1 MSLEAGSGWAEPA
14 IISVA
19 PNGARRTKADHPN
32 LPMTTAEVA
41 AAARGAMEAGAA
53 MIHFHTRDKEGRH
66 LLDAEASRAG
76 IDAIRAA
83 CGDGLIVQ
91 ATTEQ
96 AGRYQRDVQIA
107 FARALKPEAITVA
120 PREFAPD
127 AASEAETATLLEW
140 LHRERTMIQYIL
152 YDANDLARL
161 LDLRKRGLIPGERPS
176 VLYVLGR
183 YSSDGQSKPADILP
197 FLSDEGLGLVWSVCA
212 FGLREGACAL
222 AAFSLGGHARV
233 GFENNYHLH
242 DGSLAADNAALVAQA
257 AADARRIGRTVA
269 DAAAARELFLG

>member
-1 MSLEAGSGWAEPA
+1 MSLEAGIGWAEPA
-14 IISVA
+14 VISVA

-41 AAARGAMEAGAA
+41 HAARAAMEAGAA
-53 MIHFHTRDKEGRH
+53 MIHFHTRDEEGKH

-76 IDAIRAA
+76 IAAIRKE
-83 CGDGLIVQ
+83 CGDRLIVQ

-96 AGRYQRDVQIA
+96 AGRYQRAAQIA
-107 FARALKPEAITVA
+107 FARALKPEAITIA

-127 AASEAETATLLEW
+127 EASEVETARLLDW

-161 LDLRKRGLIPGERPS
+161 LDLKKRGLIPSERPS
-176 VLYVLGR
+176 ALYVLGR
-183 YSSDGQSKPADILP
+183 YAQDGQSKPADILP
-197 FLSDEGLGLVWSVCA
+197 FLNDGLGLVWSVCA

-222 AAFSLGGHARV
+222 AAFALGGHARV

-242 DGSLAADNAALVAQA
+242 DGSRAPDNAALVAQA
-257 AADARRIGRTVA
+257 ASDARRIGRTVA
-269 DAAAARELFLG
+269 EADAARALFLS

>member
-1 MSLEAGSGWAEPA
+1 MTMSVGTGWAEPA
-14 IISVA
+14 ILSVA

-32 LPMTTAEVA
+32 LPMTIAEVA
-41 AAARGAMEAGAA
+41 EAAKAAMDAGAA
-53 MIHFHTRDKEGRH
+53 MIHFHTRDKEGKH
-66 LLDAEASRAG
+66 LLDAEASREAMA
-76 IDAIRAA
+76 AIRKL
-83 CGDGLIVQ
+83 CGDELILQ

-96 AGRYQRDVQIA
+96 AGRYARDAQVA

-120 PREFAPD
+120 PREFMPD
-127 AASEAETATLLEW
+127 AASEKETAALLDW

-152 YDANDLARL
+152 YDTNDLTRF

-183 YSSDGQSKPADILP
+183 YSSDGQSKPTDLLP
-197 FLSDEGLGLVWSVCA
+197 FLGDGLGFVWAVCA

-222 AAFSLGGHARV
+222 AAMTLGGHARM
-233 GFENNYHLH
+233 GFENNFHLH
-242 DGSLAADNAALVAQA
+242 DGSRAADNAALIAQG

-269 DAAAARELFLG
+269 DADAARALFLS